1 VIIIDTENGKMKYL
15 LTLFLLSGLAG
26 LLATATS
33 HGLATNR
40 HTAVSTNTTFFVNSG
55 QFLGGAT
62 GNDVALGDLNG
73 SGYLDAFVANDHTTF
88 GEANQVWFNDGSGFF
103 SAGPTMGDFDGYA
116 VALGDLDGD
125 GDLDA
130 VVGGSEGNFVWI
142 NQGGAQ
148 GGQPGTFL
156 PGALL
161 GTTGYGVA
169 IGDVNSS
176 GHLDV
181 LIVGNSN
188 QLWLNNGDVTF
199 TADFAFPFQFSRSV
213 VLADLDGDGWP
224 DAIIADSAFGANSQV
239 WWNDGNWDPGPG
251 SFSPG
256 PLLPMANL
264 ANAVA
269 VADLDNDGR
278 PDIFLAGSG
287 PNQIFWNEGQRTF
300 STAGP
305 LPLNDNSSAVAL
317 ADLDG
322 DGLVDAVVGN
332 THAHPNHVWRNEG
345 NRVFTMVQEFGHE
358 TGISWGRGLALGDLT
373 GDGSPDLFEATT
385 ADDRVWFNDAASP
398 PSPGADL
405 ALAISG
411 TRYVPAPVFK
421 APTIYMD
428 VTVHNWGPQTAT
440 AVTVRDANSRAILP
454 GLFSQGSQ
462 GQCLDTGCEEAWLFG
477 DLAPGESATVRFQPR
492 DERLLFGDG
501 VVHTRNT
508 AIVAVDGLEPDPL
521 PDNNRATFTTYY
533 FDCDFADCFLEN
545 LFCRFSLPSAA
556 GRLDS
561 LMETAVDLVVY
572 YLARDVVL
580 RSTADGQRYV
590 DLYDTHEAEIDA
602 LLEAD
607 ATLEA
612 EGIAT
617 LQLWEAN
624 LWALVT
630 GRGDSAIIATEQVT
644 AVDNFLTNLSAVASP
659 ELQQVIAEE
668 RNQLGPLE
676 DYIGMTMT
684 EARGV
689 IIGYSLKLPLIR
701 RD

>member
-1 VIIIDTENGKMKYL
+1 MVNMKRL
-15 LTLFLLSGLAG
+15 FSTFLLMALIGLWI
-26 LLATATS
+26 
-33 HGLATNR
+33 
-40 HTAVSTNTTFFVNSG
+40 TAVSHHSPSSLAAVEDTAVPANATFFVNSG

-62 GNDVALGDLNG
+62 GNGVALGDLNG
-73 SGYLDAFVANDHTTF
+73 SGYLDAFVANNHSTF
-88 GEANQVWFNDGSGFF
+88 GEANQVWFNDGTGHF
-103 SAGPTMGDFDGYA
+103 SAGPTLGDFDGYA

-161 GTTGYGVA
+161 GTAGYGVA
-169 IGDVNSS
+169 IGDVNGN

-188 QLWLNNGDVTF
+188 QLWLNNGDATF
-199 TADFAFPFQFSRSV
+199 TADFTFPFQFSRSV
-213 VLADLDGDGWP
+213 VLADLDGDGWL
-224 DAIIADSAFGANSQV
+224 DAIIADSAFGDNSQV

-256 PLLPMANL
+256 PLLPMASL

-287 PNQIFWNEGQRTF
+287 PNQIFWNEGQRAF

-322 DGLVDAVVGN
+322 DGLIDAVVGN
-332 THAHPNHVWRNEG
+332 THAQPNHVWRNEG

-385 ADDRVWFNDAASP
+385 ADDRVWFNDATSP
-398 PSPGADL
+398 PAPGADL
-405 ALAISG
+405 ALVISG
-411 TRYVPAPVFK
+411 ARYLSAPVFQ
-421 APTIYMD
+421 APATFMD
-428 VTVHNWGPQTAT
+428 VTVHNWGPETAT
-440 AVTVRDANSRAILP
+440 AVTVRDVNSSAILP
-454 GLFSQGSQ
+454 GIFSQGSQ
-462 GQCLDTGCEEAWLFG
+462 GECLHSTCEEAWLFG
-477 DLAPGESATVRFQPR
+477 DLAPGESAYVRFQPR
-492 DERLLFGDG
+492 DARLLFGHG
-501 VVHTRNT
+501 VVHTQNR
-508 AIVAVDGLEPDPL
+508 AIVAVDSLEPDPL
-521 PDNNRATFTTYY
+521 LDNNRATFTTYY
-533 FDCDFADCFLEN
+533 FDCDFAECLLEN
-545 LFCRFSLPSAA
+545 LFCRFSLPSSA
-556 GRLDS
+556 GQLRVLA
-561 LMETAVDLVVY
+561 ETAVDLAVY
-572 YLARDVVL
+572 YLVRDVVL
-580 RSTADGQRYV
+580 RSSAAGQRYV
-590 DLYDTHEAEIDA
+590 DLYDAHQSEIDA
-602 LLEAD
+602 LLETD
-607 ATLEA
+607 ASLEA

-617 LQLWEAN
+617 LQLWEDN
-624 LWALVT
+624 LWALVMGKGNEALIT
-630 GRGDSAIIATEQVT
+630 AEQVA
-644 AVDNFLTNLSAVASP
+644 AVDSFLTNLSAVASP

-668 RNQLGPLE
+668 RNLLGPPE
-676 DYIGMTMT
+676 DYVGMTMT

-689 IIGYSLKLPLIR
+689 VIGYSLKLPLIR